1 MHVPD
6 TDSSRRVV
14 PVLSNRGDEPR
25 RHPGLGGGG
34 KRVSGVCRHH
44 LLIEKGLVH
53 PPPTLSLPFLRPPIP
68 CWLGGCSSRVA
79 YSKITAARNFL
90 YSAPIGICR
99 CASSPIG
106 PEIRPRNRRFAP
118 TCALTSSFWHQLS
131 PHPAV
136 GRISLAQCTGTLPML
151 WDNTPGSLG
160 CPPVPTQD
168 GALSRWSPALSKRP
182 VLMRRGTLKGPIP
195 IKMSLC
201 LLQLS
206 VLSSGALHTPQK
218 AYSSHPQQVSQPVR
232 CWAGSPAPCLH

>member
-1 MHVPD
+1 MHAVN
-6 TDSSRRVV
+6 S
-14 PVLSNRGDEPR
+14 
-25 RHPGLGGGG
+25 
-34 KRVSGVCRHH
+34 
-44 LLIEKGLVH
+44 
-53 PPPTLSLPFLRPPIP
+53 
-68 CWLGGCSSRVA
+68 GCSSRVA

-106 PEIRPRNRRFAP
+106 PEIRPRNRGCAP
-118 TCALTSSFWHQLS
+118 TCHSLRLFGISFP

-136 GRISLAQCTGTLPML
+136 GRISLAQCTGTLPMI

-168 GALSRWSPALSKRP
+168 GTLSRWSPALSKRP

-206 VLSSGALHTPQK
+206 VLSSGALHTPK

-232 CWAGSPAPCLH
+232 CWASSPAPCLH

>member
-1 MHVPD
+1 M
-6 TDSSRRVV
+6 SARR
-14 PVLSNRGDEPR
+14 L
-25 RHPGLGGGG
+25 LC
-34 KRVSGVCRHH
+34 VC
-44 LLIEKGLVH
+44 
-53 PPPTLSLPFLRPPIP
+53 
-68 CWLGGCSSRVA
+68 CA
-79 YSKITAARNFL
+79 YYITAVRVFL
-90 YSAPIGICR
+90 CSAPIGICR

-106 PEIRPRNRRFAP
+106 PEIRPQNRRFAP

-168 GALSRWSPALSKRP
+168 GALSRWSPALSKRS

-218 AYSSHPQQVSQPVR
+218 PTPAIHSKYHSRYVVVPAHLPLAYTEFTGHLRTSWTRNRTPRPRFSGHSPCGADRNKKQQH
-232 CWAGSPAPCLH
+232 GLI